1 MKGVSDPYLDILG
14 QRIRTR
20 RRELGMSQEGLAHEA
35 GLDRSYV
42 GRIERG
48 EHNLT
53 FVSLV
58 RLARAMGCDVA
69 TLTDAIPLIH
79 QRQCGVRNHRL
90 TRSYENRTHRNS
102 YLHSTHP
109 VVAGPAKTEAANS
122 GRH

>member
-1 MKGVSDPYLDILG
+1 MDPYLDILG
-14 QRIRTR
+14 KRIRAK

-58 RLARAMGCDVA
+58 RIARAMGCDVA
-69 TLTDAIPLIH
+69 ALTINLPPTS
-79 QRQCGVRNHRL
+79 C
-90 TRSYENRTHRNS
+90 E
-102 YLHSTHP
+102 
-109 VVAGPAKTEAANS
+109 
-122 GRH
+122 

>member
-1 MKGVSDPYLDILG
+1 MDPYLDILG
-14 QRIRTR
+14 KRIRAK

-58 RLARAMGCDVA
+58 RIARAMGCDVA
-69 TLTDAIPLIH
+69 ALTAGLPTASH
-79 QRQCGVRNHRL
+79 NVRL
-90 TRSYENRTHRNS
+90 EQ
-102 YLHSTHP
+102 
-109 VVAGPAKTEAANS
+109 
-122 GRH
+122 

>member
-1 MKGVSDPYLDILG
+1 VDPYLDILG
-14 QRIRTR
+14 KRIRAK

-58 RLARAMGCDVA
+58 KIARAMGCDVA
-69 TLTDAIPLIH
+69 ALTGGLPS
-79 QRQCGVRNHRL
+79 L
-90 TRSYENRTHRNS
+90 TNR
-102 YLHSTHP
+102 
-109 VVAGPAKTEAANS
+109 KE
-122 GRH
+122 

>member
-1 MKGVSDPYLDILG
+1 MDPHLDILG
-14 QRIRTR
+14 KRIRAKR
-20 RRELGMSQEGLAHEA
+20 LELGLSQEGLAHAA

-69 TLTDAIPLIH
+69 ALTVGLPL
-79 QRQCGVRNHRL
+79 
-90 TRSYENRTHRNS
+90 S
-102 YLHSTHP
+102 
-109 VVAGPAKTEAANS
+109 AKKT
-122 GRH
+122 

>member
-1 MKGVSDPYLDILG
+1 MDPYLDILG
-14 QRIRTR
+14 KRIRAK

-58 RLARAMGCDVA
+58 RIARAMGCDVA
-69 TLTDAIPLIH
+69 ALTTGIPTTT
-79 QRQCGVRNHRL
+79 G
-90 TRSYENRTHRNS
+90 
-102 YLHSTHP
+102 
-109 VVAGPAKTEAANS
+109 KK
-122 GRH
+122 